1 MRLDL
6 YISQAQG
13 ISRNRAQFLIDQG
26 LVQINGQ
33 IIKKASTI
41 ITPGSD
47 TLVIIPDRRGLWV
60 SRSAVKLDD
69 FLSIYQVDVS

>member
-6 YISQAQG
+6 YLSQQQG

-26 LVQINGQ
+26 LIQVNGQ
-33 IIKKASTI
+33 ISKKASMIVTPQIDTI
-41 ITPGSD
+41 VVT
-47 TLVIIPDRRGLWV
+47 PDRRGLWV

-69 FLSIYQVDVS
+69 FLSLYHIDVS